1 MKASRLAAV
10 SVMALTLS
18 ACGTTFDLNELK
30 ETKPTGSPFTQALSR
45 EYLAFAESEAQQ
57 YDWLD
62 QQFFARKGLA
72 AARGDAVAPVVV
84 GEWRVSGPVVAELT
98 TARATMMELFAQ
110 TATAKVPALSAT
122 AQVKFDCWVEQL
134 EEGWQTEHIA
144 ACRKDFYTAIEAIKA
159 AMKPVALTAAKFQVF
174 FDFNSTKITPAAAA
188 IIAEAAQRVKGRAPV
203 QLVITGHADTVGSP
217 AYNQRLSVLRANAV
231 RAVLVGQGIGAD
243 RVEIVGKGESD
254 LLVPT
259 KDGVPEA
266 QNRRAVINIQ

>member
-1 MKASRLAAV
+1 MKASRFAAV

-30 ETKPTGSPFTQALSR
+30 DTKPTGSPFTQALSR

-57 YDWLD
+57 YDWAD
-62 QQFFARKGLA
+62 QQVFARKGLA
-72 AARGDAVAPVVV
+72 AARGESIAPVVIA
-84 GEWRVSGPVVAELT
+84 EWRVAAAVVPELT
-98 TARATMMELFAQ
+98 SARATMMELFAQ

-134 EEGWQTEHIA
+134 EEGWQTDHIA

-159 AMKPVALTAAKFQVF
+159 AMKPPAPTAAKFQVF

-188 IIAEAAQRVKGRAPV
+188 IISEAAQRAKGKAPV
-203 QLVITGHADTVGSP
+203 QLLITGHADTVGSP
-217 AYNQRLSVLRANAV
+217 AYNQRLSVQRANAV
-231 RAVLVGQGIGAD
+231 RAVLVHQGLGVD
-243 RVEIVGKGESD
+243 RIEIVGKGESD

-259 KDGVPEA
+259 KDGTPEA
-266 QNRRAVINIQ
+266 QNRRAVINIR